1 MAEKERKE
9 IEGKEKKRKQKERGL
24 MSVREKNY
32 NFMATKSEIKSALL
46 LHQPLILLMYKEA
59 FMTTNELA
67 ESLPSNVV
75 SLLREFEDVFP
86 E

>member
-24 MSVREKNY
+24 MSVREKYY

-46 LHQPLILLMYKEA
+46 SHQPLVLLMYKEA
-59 FMTTNELA
+59 FIATNKVVGF
-67 ESLPSNVV
+67 LPSNIV
-75 SLLREFEDVFP
+75 SLLQQFEDVFP